1 MKKMMMALAALCV
14 AGAASAVTW
23 NWTTPVEEGTAG
35 QESCDLTTTLYKNSS
50 ATYVFSAQVATSAS
64 NNWAF
69 VLKNNSDDGAQ
80 NYPNQIVIG
89 VADGKYK
96 VGVSGWATNPDGA
109 QTGTPAFLGDSAYT
123 NTDALTVKASGTTQ
137 FAFTLTRIGENHE
150 TTVTLYIDGKQVCN
164 FSGNLAGGPIN
175 TFEKN
180 GTAITMVG
188 GVAQVGVVADLED
201 IKALPEPTA
210 LALLALGVAGLALR
224 RKAA

>member
-23 NWTTPVEEGTAG
+23 NWTTPVGTGTAG
-35 QESCDLTTTLYKNSS
+35 QESCDLTPTLYKNSS
-50 ATYVFSAQVATSAS
+50 ATYVFSAKVAADAS
-64 NNWAF
+64 HDWAF
-69 VLKNNSDDGAQ
+69 VLKNGPGDTN
-80 NYPNQIVIG
+80 NQIVIG
-89 VADGKYK
+89 VANGKYK
-96 VGVSGWATNPDGA
+96 VGVSDWKTNPDDA
-109 QTGTPAFLGDSAYT
+109 QTGTPAFLRDSAYT
-123 NTDALTVKASGTTQ
+123 NKDALTVKASGTTQ
-137 FAFTLTRIGENHE
+137 FAFTLTRTGGDNHE
-150 TTVTLYIDGKQVCN
+150 TTVTLYIDGTQVCN
-164 FSGNLAGGPIN
+164 FKGNLGEGPIK

>member
-23 NWTTPVEEGTAG
+23 NWTTPTGTAD
-35 QESCDLTTTLYKNSS
+35 QTSCSLTTTLYKNSS

-69 VLKNNSDDGAQ
+69 VLKGDSD
-80 NYPNQIVIG
+80 NNQIVIG
-89 VADGKYK
+89 VANGKYK

-137 FAFTLTRIGENHE
+137 FAFTLTRTGDNHV
-150 TTVTLYIDGKQVCN
+150 TSVTLYIDGTQVCTFTGMLN
-164 FSGNLAGGPIN
+164 GGPVK

-188 GVAQVGVVADLED
+188 GVAQTGSVATIDE

>member
-1 MKKMMMALAALCV
+1 MT
-14 AGAASAVTW
+14 S
-23 NWTTPVEEGTAG
+23 
-35 QESCDLTTTLYKNSS
+35 TLYKNSS
-50 ATYVFSAQVATSAS
+50 ATYVFSAKVATTAS

-69 VLKNNSDDGAQ
+69 VLKHNNNDT
-80 NYPNQIVIG
+80 NQIVIG
-89 VADGKYK
+89 VANGKYK
-96 VGVSGWATNPDGA
+96 VGVSDWATNPDDA
-109 QTGTPAFLGDSAYT
+109 QTGTPAFLRDSAYT

-164 FSGNLAGGPIN
+164 FSGNLAGGPID

>member
-23 NWTTPVEEGTAG
+23 NWTTPVGTGTAG
-35 QESCDLTTTLYKNSS
+35 QESCDLTTTLYKDSS

-69 VLKNNSDDGAQ
+69 VLKGDNDN
-80 NYPNQIVIG
+80 NQIVIG
-89 VADGKYK
+89 VANGKYK
-96 VGVSGWATNPDGA
+96 VGVSGWATNPSDA
-109 QTGTPAFLGDSAYT
+109 LTGTPAFLGDSAYT

-137 FAFTLTRIGENHE
+137 FAFTLTRRGDNHE
-150 TTVTLYIDGKQVCN
+150 TSVTLYIDGTQVCT
-164 FSGNLAGGPIN
+164 FTGTLKGGPVK

-188 GVAQVGVVADLED
+188 GVAQTGSVATIDE

>member
-23 NWTTPVEEGTAG
+23 NWTTPEGTGTAG
-35 QESCDLTTTLYKNSS
+35 QESCDLTPTLYKNSS
-50 ATYVFSAQVATSAS
+50 ATYVFSAKVATTAS

-69 VLKNNSDDGAQ
+69 VLKHNNNDK
-80 NYPNQIVIG
+80 NQIVIG
-89 VADGKYK
+89 VANGKYK
-96 VGVSGWATNPDGA
+96 VGVDGWATNPSGA
-109 QTGTPAFLGDSAYT
+109 QTGIPAFLGDSAYT

-137 FAFTLTRIGENHE
+137 FAFTLTRTDANE
-150 TTVTLYIDGKQVCN
+150 TTVTLYIDGTQVCN
-164 FSGNLAGGPIN
+164 FSGNLGDGPID

>member
-23 NWTTPVEEGTAG
+23 NWTTPVGTGTSG

-50 ATYVFSAQVATSAS
+50 ATYVFSAKVATDAS
-64 NNWAF
+64 HNWAF
-69 VLKNNSDDGAQ
+69 VLKNGSGENA
-80 NYPNQIVIG
+80 NNQIVIG
-89 VADGKYK
+89 VANGKYK
-96 VGVSGWATNPDGA
+96 VGVSEWVTNPDDA
-109 QTGTPAFLGDSAYT
+109 QTGTPAFLGDNAYT

-137 FAFTLTRIGENHE
+137 FAFTLTRTGDNHE
-150 TTVTLYIDGKQVCN
+150 TTVTLYIDGTQVCN
-164 FSGNLAGGPIN
+164 FSGNLGNGPIK